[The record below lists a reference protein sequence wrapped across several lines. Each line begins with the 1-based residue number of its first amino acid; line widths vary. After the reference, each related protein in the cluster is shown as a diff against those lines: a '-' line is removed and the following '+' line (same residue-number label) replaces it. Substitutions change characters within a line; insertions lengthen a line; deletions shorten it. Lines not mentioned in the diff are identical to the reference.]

1 VWDILKKLLGVLWDL
16 SDFKKISSAFQT
28 VQIKAVRTYIQIVD
42 AVRKSAIGVLL
53 MLVGLFLLAIGFVGI
68 HVGLFLLLDLS
79 IRTVGIVSLCLGGV
93 YFLVPLIMLL
103 KLTSEKT
110 WMRNSKASEMVRKVA
125 GSGK

>member
-1 VWDILKKLLGVLWDL
+1 MWDILKKLLGVLWDS

>member
-1 VWDILKKLLGVLWDL
+1 VWDILKKLLGVLWDS